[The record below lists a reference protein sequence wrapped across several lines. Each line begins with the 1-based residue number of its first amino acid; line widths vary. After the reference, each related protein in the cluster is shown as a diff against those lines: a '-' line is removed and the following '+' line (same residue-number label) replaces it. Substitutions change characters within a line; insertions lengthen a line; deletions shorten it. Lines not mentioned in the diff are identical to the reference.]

1 MPSGFWRSGNFSI
14 GGFLVQEKIKTGI
27 TAYAGGGQ
35 TSATAL
41 TGAVN
46 VVATV
51 ASAGDSVLLPI
62 VPLGAEVTVKNTSA
76 NSMDVFPQSGGN
88 IDAASA
94 NAAEAVAGGAGAIF
108 KCVAINATTGAA
120 SWIAL

>member
-27 TAYAGGGQ
+27 TAFAGGGQ
-35 TSATAL
+35 TSATEL

-51 ASAGDSVLLPI
+51 GSAGDSVLLPI

-76 NSMDVFPQSGGN
+76 NSLNVYPRSGGN

-94 NAAEAVAGGAGAIF
+94 DAAEAVAAGVGVIF
-108 KCVAINATTGAA
+108 KCVAISATTGAA
-120 SWIAL
+120 SWVAI